1 MDGQRGCLPKS
12 MQNAGQCGGRIEQ
25 RAERRKASDAAA
37 GLLAAKEQPANDI
50 SGEKKERRKKQAEQQ
65 ASEKR
70 DPGDGDDARFVPQ
83 RLGFRDER
91 KKEHA
96 KRTGDSRW
104 KQKQRQYHS
113 A

>member
-1 MDGQRGCLPKS
+1 MLHVLCYTSRGVIQPIFRDWNLQPFLN
-12 MQNAGQCGGRIEQ
+12 M
-25 RAERRKASDAAA
+25 RRFIHNNIF
-37 GLLAAKEQPANDI
+37 KEEITMI
-50 SGEKKERRKKQAEQQ
+50 SKEKKQAEQQ
-65 ASEKR
+65 TSEKR